1 MQEIIIDEQFRG
13 IMPILDEETYRLLEE
28 NILEN
33 GCRDALVLWNDILID
48 GYNRYRICTEHDIP
62 FETVTKGFGNR
73 EEVLIWLVTNQI
85 SRRNLSPIQ
94 LSYYRG
100 LHYRAERKL
109 ISNARGKNQYSEVD
123 SQNGNQAKTETT
135 MARLAKQYKV
145 SKNTVNRDT
154 KLSEGIE
161 AIGQVSPEAKTKI
174 LSGEVEINKKK
185 LQSLSTG
192 TKEEIEA
199 IAMEIEEGT
208 YKKRTPAAPAS
219 ASTTSQA
226 EAPTQ
231 LTPTQPATPARPAT
245 PPPPGEARKPAS
257 LTPEEMQKIEKIISD
272 MTNGFD
278 EMLNKL
284 DGNSSLEDL
293 RDAIKDYIDKLE
305 NLCRN
310 I

>member
-208 YKKRTPAAPAS
+208 YKKRTPAASAPATSAS
-219 ASTTSQA
+219 APAQA
-226 EAPTQ
+226 P
-231 LTPTQPATPARPAT
+231 PPARPAT
-245 PPPPGEARKPAS
+245 PPPPGVAREPAS